1 MCKITNLSLSI
12 RSNSAVGFS
21 IEQTETESKEVRNKN
36 VKEHK
41 SGVRYKAVSKAL
53 NMELSVLFYKS
64 LRNMDLQPMCPPKLE
79 WGIYGRVTKMKTLSV
94 KNFAKRHLKKPHICE
109 RRSDKTKVELLCN
122 EEAGNSSSLQ

>member
-12 RSNSAVGFS
+12 RSDSVVGFS
-21 IEQTETESKEVRNKN
+21 IEQTETESKEVRDKN

-64 LRNMDLQPMCPPKLE
+64 LRNMDLQPMCPKLE
-79 WGIYGRVTKMKTLSV
+79 WGICGRVTKMKTLSV
-94 KNFAKRHLKKPHICE
+94 KKLC
-109 RRSDKTKVELLCN
+109 KTSF
-122 EEAGNSSSLQ
+122 EETTQM